1 MKMKRVLAVV
11 LAASMVF
18 GATGCMKKD
27 TGSEVKKNRKA
38 VAVPEDIWEP
48 YEEEVTISTIQYENA
63 GIQWDEGDG
72 YDNNPWYREYKDR
85 LNINVENE
93 WVSSDNATKINLAI
107 AEGDIPDVF
116 SASSQQVEELK
127 EADMIWDLTEIWEEN
142 ASDLLKSYAEKAQ
155 ATFDTGKIDGKL
167 YGIPQLSQGPE
178 DYMSA
183 VWVKKDWMEE
193 TGMTE
198 IKTME
203 DFEKLVK
210 EIQAKHGK
218 FGFTETS
225 DLAGMKGMAPAWGAY
240 PGIWIEK
247 EDGSI
252 EYGSVQPEMKD
263 VLETYARWYKEGL
276 IDPEFTITDAEKMF
290 QKILAE
296 DTGVSPFSNY
306 FVWGVG
312 PGSIEQWGTEGTYD
326 AYPIPTATGEAVKAP
341 VSFANYGYTVVSK
354 SCPNPE
360 AAIRLMNLYVA
371 FMNGEADVD
380 AETEKKLFNL
390 GTIPGPFRMF
400 DTEAEHNRYN
410 KIQEALPDGSK
421 ADTSDWGQA
430 AELYSKCMRVIE
442 DNDSAGGGEYLLY
455 GKDHCFNEV
464 GKIAREENLILEDK
478 LWGAP
483 TETLSKSGSTLDD
496 ILTEGFT
503 KIIVGEKP
511 LDYFDTLVQDW
522 EKAGGE
528 QATKEVNEVYGK

>member
-263 VLETYARWYKEGL
+263 VLETYAR
-276 IDPEFTITDAEKMF
+276 
-290 QKILAE
+290 
-296 DTGVSPFSNY
+296 
-306 FVWGVG
+306 
-312 PGSIEQWGTEGTYD
+312 
-326 AYPIPTATGEAVKAP
+326 
-341 VSFANYGYTVVSK
+341 
-354 SCPNPE
+354 
-360 AAIRLMNLYVA
+360 
-371 FMNGEADVD
+371 
-380 AETEKKLFNL
+380 
-390 GTIPGPFRMF
+390 
-400 DTEAEHNRYN
+400 
-410 KIQEALPDGSK
+410 
-421 ADTSDWGQA
+421 
-430 AELYSKCMRVIE
+430 
-442 DNDSAGGGEYLLY
+442 
-455 GKDHCFNEV
+455 
-464 GKIAREENLILEDK
+464 
-478 LWGAP
+478 
-483 TETLSKSGSTLDD
+483 
-496 ILTEGFT
+496 
-503 KIIVGEKP
+503 
-511 LDYFDTLVQDW
+511 
-522 EKAGGE
+522 
-528 QATKEVNEVYGK
+528 